1 MVRKAEI
8 AGGGIGGLFCAWAL
22 ASRGWQVRVH
32 ERSSEIRDVGAG
44 IYLMRN
50 SVSIFEHHG
59 IAGRILKD
67 NVILDGWER
76 LDKDGNVIQARNFDA
91 NSPWYVVPRY
101 ALIQR
106 LADIAAEAG
115 VTIATG
121 SSISAVDPAGALIG
135 DDGTRYEADLV
146 VIADG
151 FRSKLR
157 SQLGFSERVEERSS
171 GAIRILVPRLPDD
184 KPLFQEYWSGKRRIG
199 IAPCSDKLIYAYL
212 SSPNDDARASAIP
225 LDVKVWQDAFPALR
239 SFFDRVSD
247 PSAAVRHA
255 YPVARTKHWRTG
267 RIAIIGDAAH
277 ALPPTLAQGAGLA
290 MTNGYALAKSLDEW
304 PNVEQALAEWEK
316 KYRWI
321 SDQTQNWS
329 VRLDSITT
337 RWPSSLAWL
346 RRAVIWLIGATLNSR
361 VRVADNVR
369 LVPAGV
375 GEERQIHVKM

>member
-1 MVRKAEI
+1 VEKNMTRRAEI

-59 IAGRILKD
+59 IADRILKD
-67 NVILDGWER
+67 NVVLEGSQR
-76 LDKDGNVIQARNFDA
+76 LDKNGRIIQARRFNA
-91 NSPWYVVPRY
+91 ESPWYVVPRY

-106 LADIAAEAG
+106 LAEIAVEAG
-115 VTIATG
+115 VVISTG
-121 SSISAVDPAGALIG
+121 SSIGAVDPNGALIG
-135 DDGTRYEADLV
+135 EDGVRYEADLV

-157 SQLGFSERVEERSS
+157 GQLGFSERVEERSS
-171 GAIRILVPRLPDD
+171 GAIRILVPRLPEDQ
-184 KPLFQEYWSGKRRIG
+184 PLFQEYWSGKRRVG

-212 SSPNDDARASAIP
+212 SSPNDDARATSIP
-225 LDVKVWQDAFPALR
+225 LDLAAWKEAFPALER
-239 SFFDRVSD
+239 FFDRVTD
-247 PSAAVRHA
+247 RSAAVRHA

-267 RIAIIGDAAH
+267 KIAIIGDAAH

-290 MTNGYALAKSLDEW
+290 MTNGYALAKMLDEQ
-304 PNVEQALAEWEK
+304 PDVEKALVAWEK

-329 VRLDSITT
+329 VRLDTLTT
-337 RWPSSLAWL
+337 RWPESLAIL
-346 RRAVIWLIGATLNSR
+346 RRVAIWLIGATLNSR

-369 LVPAGV
+369 LVP
-375 GEERQIHVKM
+375 

>member
-1 MVRKAEI
+1 MTRKAEI

-32 ERSSEIRDVGAG
+32 ERSTEIRDVGAG

-59 IAGRILKD
+59 IAGRLLKD
-67 NVILDGWER
+67 NVILKGWER
-76 LDKDGNVIQARNFDA
+76 LDKDGNLIQARDFDA

-106 LADIAAEAG
+106 LADLATEAG

-121 SSISAVDPAGALIG
+121 SSIREVDPAGALIG
-135 DDGTRYEADLV
+135 DNGERYEADLV

-157 SQLGFSERVEERSS
+157 GQLGFSQRVEERSS
-171 GAIRILVPRLPDD
+171 GAIRILVPRLPGD
-184 KPLFQEYWSGKRRIG
+184 PLLFQEYWSGKRRVG

-212 SSPNDDARASAIP
+212 SSPNDDAQAARIP
-225 LDVKVWQDAFPALR
+225 LDVRAWQDAFPALR
-239 SFFDRVSD
+239 SFFDRVTD

-255 YPVARTKHWRTG
+255 YPVARTRRWQVGKV
-267 RIAIIGDAAH
+267 AIIGDAAH

-290 MTNGYALAKSLDEW
+290 MTNGYALAKELDAQ
-304 PNVEQALAEWEK
+304 PTVEQALVSWEK

-321 SDQTQNWS
+321 SNQTQNWS
-329 VRLDSITT
+329 VRLDTLTT
-337 RWPSSLAWL
+337 RWPQSLAWL
-346 RRAVIWLIGATLNSR
+346 RRGVIWLIGATLNSR

-369 LVPAGV
+369 LVP
-375 GEERQIHVKM
+375 